1 MSADILGTS
10 WDQCRSMVQYSFTS
24 TETRRLVMTDS
35 PGRPPRLSHSSWTM
49 IWAVFCF
56 HVAFRPRRRDG
67 LLGTGFGRF
76 SHGPI
81 YRSMVQ
87 WSWFSRV
94 NALCNLS
101 RKKSR
106 EVAASLMGRF
116 LSRRCFTLCITME
129 DEPRIAKQYKMPP
142 LLQLQKLPGK
152 GDGGWTKKCLC
163 VVFLADQKIAS
174 SWKRCVLGHPIARA
188 IHTFWLRAS
197 KNVLKVGSVKFAN
210 SLSPPSTVKKVR
222 TGSKSSQGTLAMP
235 SKSQGS

>member
-24 TETRRLVMTDS
+24 TETRRLVRTDS

-56 HVAFRPRRRDG
+56 HVALRPRRRDG
-67 LLGTGFGRF
+67 LLGTGFGPF

-129 DEPRIAKQYKMPP
+129 AEPRIAKQYKYHHCCSCKNYGGKGMEGGQKSVSASFFGWPKDREFVEKVCFGASYSTSYTHI
-142 LLQLQKLPGK
+142 LTTGLQK
-152 GDGGWTKKCLC
+152 CL
-163 VVFLADQKIAS
+163 
-174 SWKRCVLGHPIARA
+174 
-188 IHTFWLRAS
+188 
-197 KNVLKVGSVKFAN
+197 
-210 SLSPPSTVKKVR
+210 
-222 TGSKSSQGTLAMP
+222 
-235 SKSQGS
+235 